1 MFTVSVSM
9 TVWLRAMLFSV
20 KWHNCQRFL
29 LSCKAHW
36 DRLFVIIMIIIIRR
50 TCIQH
55 KKMVCRTELSF
66 ISAPYTSQRCSEW
79 STGQH
84 YCSWHPLLQLTFAT
98 MRRALL
104 EQSIFNSMEILIDVG
119 QNGAHSHNF
128 FHHAS
133 VKLFG
138 CLNTVTCEAYLW
150 TLETSHWST
159 LAQHCQPPTPI
170 RMRVRYNR
178 MLKVCIPRAKVAVCQ
193 KHEKRR
199 LSACK

>member
-1 MFTVSVSM
+1 MYVHMFTVSV
-9 TVWLRAMLFSV
+9 TVWLSAMLFSV

-29 LSCKAHW
+29 LSCKVHW
-36 DRLFVIIMIIIIRR
+36 DRLFIIIMIIIIRR

-55 KKMVCRTELSF
+55 KKIVCRTELSF

-84 YCSWHPLLQLTFAT
+84 YCSWHPLLRLTFAT

-104 EQSIFNSMEILIDVG
+104 EQSIVNSMKILIDVG

-138 CLNTVTCEAYLW
+138 CLNTVTGMW
-150 TLETSHWST
+150 GIFVDIGNVTLVNIATT
-159 LAQHCQPPTPI
+159 LPANNTNQNESS
-170 RMRVRYNR
+170 V
-178 MLKVCIPRAKVAVCQ
+178 
-193 KHEKRR
+193 
-199 LSACK
+199 